1 MAESVYSC
9 GLYFRIDRIAGVG
22 VAAAGGRIGGARWVC
37 VCIYVYRWADDNRRS
52 SSEATRYYTPAAD
65 IPRELTLL
73 HCRATNEKVGASS
86 ERTRGERDRERRWDE
101 RGEEKYGSN
110 RWRNS
115 RIRDNANYLMI
126 ECCPHCLVI
135 LLFSANT
142 PFELSSLFICAAA
155 DFFHAYQCGLPLC

>member
-1 MAESVYSC
+1 M
-9 GLYFRIDRIAGVG
+9 G

-86 ERTRGERDRERRWDE
+86 ERTRGERERERESDGGTKGE
-101 RGEEKYGSN
+101 RKSTVRIDGEIPE
-110 RWRNS
+110 
-115 RIRDNANYLMI
+115 
-126 ECCPHCLVI
+126 
-135 LLFSANT
+135 SAIT
-142 PFELSSLFICAAA
+142 LII
-155 DFFHAYQCGLPLC
+155 